1 MKNYGHDARPYADY
15 REMLDKEKSLQAVI
29 VATPDFIHAEQTNAC
44 LKAGLHVYCEKVMA
58 NSLEAARSM
67 ARTARETGKLL
78 QIGYQRRSNPRYRH
92 VVEKLLGEAKL
103 PGRLIHAA
111 GQWNHP
117 VAEDAGWP
125 RKQAIPDDVL
135 RRYGYADMHELRNW
149 RTLRKF
155 GGGPLADFG
164 AHQIDVFNWF
174 LGRTP
179 KSVLAA
185 GGIDFYKTH
194 QWPDNVM
201 AALEY
206 ETAEGTGPRAVSGA
220 YHHQRRRQR
229 QFRAPD
235 GRRRLDQ
242 NLGKPQVDE
251 GFSRADRGGGLE
263 RVGRTRL
270 SIEKRQDRR
279 RLRRPAAR
287 SACRRRASW
296 RATISRWCST
306 SRPTSRTWRISLTP
320 IRGRAKLNCPAE
332 EALRTEAV
340 LWKTYAA
347 LDARKMLSF
356 TPEDFVT

>member
-1 MKNYGHDARPYADY
+1 M
-15 REMLDKEKSLQAVI
+15 
-29 VATPDFIHAEQTNAC
+29 
-44 LKAGLHVYCEKVMA
+44 
-58 NSLEAARSM
+58 
-67 ARTARETGKLL
+67 
-78 QIGYQRRSNPRYRH
+78 
-92 VVEKLLGEAKL
+92 LGEAKL
-103 PGRLIHAA
+103 PGRLVHAA

-149 RTLRKF
+149 RTLRKY

-206 ETAEGTGPRAVSGA
+206 ETTEGTVRGSYQVLTTTSAGGSGNFEHLMGEDGSIKISENPKWTKVFREPTAVEDWSEWVERG
-220 YHHQRRRQR
+220 Y
-229 QFRAPD
+229 
-235 GRRRLDQ
+235 L
-242 NLGKPQVDE
+242 
-251 GFSRADRGGGLE
+251 SRKDKA
-263 RVGRTRL
+263 
-270 SIEKRQDRR
+270 SPP
-279 RLRRPAAR
+279 PAAPGGEV
-287 SACRRRASW
+287 SVQETGVVESYDFPVVLDKPPHQPHLENFFD
-296 RATISRWCST
+296 S
-306 SRPTSRTWRISLTP
+306 